1 MLIEVIKL
9 KRKAAFKYLP
19 ELAPTTSGFKV
30 ADCPQYKLVF
40 YRVLC
45 FFIVIFFFFQFRG
58 FDGYRVLHDKL
69 S

>member
-30 ADCPQYKLVF
+30 ADCPQYKLAF

-45 FFIVIFFFFQFRG
+45 FFIVIFFFFFN
-58 FDGYRVLHDKL
+58 FEDLMVIGYCTI